1 MKLQPHETP
10 TPAAIRQGDNYPDT
24 GGGLTDVGLIRFRRH
39 LLKGGYD
46 GAHGTQGAAEAEAA

>member
-24 GGGLTDVGLIRFRRH
+24 GGGDTVQEITTLPLSNGERPH
-39 LLKGGYD
+39 
-46 GAHGTQGAAEAEAA
+46 

>member
-24 GGGLTDVGLIRFRRH
+24 GGAFSSVGECVGELWTD
-39 LLKGGYD
+39 
-46 GAHGTQGAAEAEAA
+46 